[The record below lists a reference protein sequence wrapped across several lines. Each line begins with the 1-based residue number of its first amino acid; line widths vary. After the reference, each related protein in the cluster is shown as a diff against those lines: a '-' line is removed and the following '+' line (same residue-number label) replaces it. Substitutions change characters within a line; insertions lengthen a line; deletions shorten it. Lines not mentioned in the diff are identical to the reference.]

1 MASIEYLTRWLNGL
15 MEETDGSLSHT
26 LSHTLMNNVISLK
39 ERLLKND
46 LARAEEKL
54 KEARILISSGKYE
67 FVEKAMALERIIEQI
82 EEELVRMIEDD
93 LLF

>member
-1 MASIEYLTRWLNGL
+1 

-26 LSHTLMNNVISLK
+26 LNHTLMNNVISLK